1 MASPSTSR
9 PGRSLAILGLIL
21 VAMVTAM
28 AITGTWTP
36 RLGLDLRGGTSVT
49 LQPKASGGGKVTDTA
64 INEAVKIIR
73 NRVNSLGV
81 AESEVTKQG
90 TGSGQTITVS
100 VPGASGRQVL
110 NLVGSTAE
118 LRFRQVLAEAPA
130 VNQTVP
136 TPVPSGSPSASPGA
150 APAATPAAT
159 PATPAATP
167 ATTPST
173 NGRALPEQLRRATAT
188 PTASTPAATS
198 APAAAPSAAAPSP
211 AASAPAPVASAPV
224 APVAPVGSTL
234 TPELAAQLQALDCT
248 KLRDA
253 AGGSTDDPKKPLV
266 TCDQEGRTKYA
277 LAAAEV
283 VGTDVKSASAGLPQS
298 GTVGSWE
305 VLLDFTDSGTK
316 KFGALTQRVVSLPPP
331 TNQVA
336 IVLDGQVVS
345 APSIN
350 QAILTGNAQIT
361 GSFTKQQATDLANVL
376 KYGALP
382 LAFEKGEAQ
391 SISPTLGKDQLR
403 AGLLAGAI
411 GLVLVMLYL
420 LVYYRGLGL
429 VAIASLLVAGSA
441 TYCSVVLLGKTIGFA
456 LTLAGVA
463 GLIVSVGITA
473 DSFIVY
479 FERLRDEVRDG
490 KSLRVAVETGW
501 KRAWRTIL
509 TADFVSFLAAAVL
522 YVLAVGG
529 VKGFAFTLGLTTII
543 DVVVV
548 FLFTHPVVSLLA
560 RTSFFGNGHPLSG
573 LDPRRLG
580 ARTRPAAASRGTRPS
595 RPTAAGQEA

>member
-1 MASPSTSR
+1 MASPTALR
-9 PGRSLAILGLIL
+9 PGRVLTVLLALLAALLAG
-21 VAMVTAM
+21 M

-49 LQPKASGGGKVTDTA
+49 LQPKATGGGKVTDTA

-81 AESEVTKQG
+81 AESEVTRQG

-100 VPGASGRQVL
+100 VPGATGRQVL
-110 NLVGSTAE
+110 RQVGSTAE
-118 LRFRQVLAEAPA
+118 LRFRQVLAVAPA
-130 VNQTVP
+130 VSQALPTTAP
-136 TPVPSGSPSASPGA
+136 TPSPTAS
-150 APAATPAAT
+150 T
-159 PATPAATP
+159 
-167 ATTPST
+167 S
-173 NGRALPEQLRRATAT
+173 GRALPEALRRVGSPTPAPTATST
-188 PTASTPAATS
+188 PTAGT
-198 APAAAPSAAAPSP
+198 P
-211 AASAPAPVASAPV
+211 AASAPAGGGLTAALAS
-224 APVAPVGSTL
+224 
-234 TPELAAQLQALDCT
+234 QLQALDCAT
-248 KLRDA
+248 VSGR
-253 AGGSTDDPKKPLV
+253 AGGSVDDPAKPLV
-266 TCDQEGRTKYA
+266 TCDQDGQTKYA
-277 LAAAEV
+277 LAPAEV

-298 GTVGSWE
+298 GSVGAWE
-305 VLLDFTDSGTK
+305 VLLDFTNSGTK
-316 KFGALTQRVVSLPPP
+316 KFGNLTQRVVSLPSP

-345 APSIN
+345 SPQIT
-350 QAILTGNAQIT
+350 QAILAGNAQIT
-361 GSFTKQQATDLANVL
+361 GSFTKAEATDLANVL

-382 LAFEKGEAQ
+382 LAFEKGEVQ
-391 SISPTLGKDQLR
+391 SISPTLGSDQLS

-429 VAIASLLVAGSA
+429 VAIASLLVAGSI
-441 TYCSVVLLGKTIGFA
+441 TYASVTLLGKAIGVA

-479 FERLRDEVRDG
+479 FERLRDEVRGG
-490 KSLRVAVETGW
+490 KSLRVGVEAGW

-522 YVLAVGG
+522 YVLAVGS

-560 RTSFFGNGHPLSG
+560 RTRFFGGGHPLSG

-580 ARTRPAAASRGTRPS
+580 AQERPAPTTR
-595 RPTAAGQEA
+595 RRAPTAGQEA